1 MIFEFNHKVFSH
13 SRQSPV
19 CGIKKRV
26 RSEVI
31 SRLKL
36 FSFEHPPKYL
46 GNVKMR
52 RIRWKEEQVQ
62 SSSLPQLAQG
72 EQFLCPMYRCVVKH
86 DDGLTFNGH
95 GEVVQTANHRLC
107 INALFCCE
115 PMGSAMTVNHSEAVE
130 PFATLRGNVNI
141 FLGKF
146 PAVWHIGFLAKM
158 GLVSIIK
165 VNRPVLP
172 QSFKLLQLPKFIVV
186 ELRRGF
192 PLRTFLYTS
201 KSCANALKKRLS
213 VSSQAVFPVA
223 ASHCALAAN
232 TLERSFSMARRIIS
246 SSCVPMMGLRP
257 QSERV
262 SNPLIPSDS
271 KRFTQLLTDAWFISN
286 CRPIWGELK
295 PCAFSST
302 ALHRIRKACD
312 APLRYPFSNA
322 VSCIGVNS
330 GVLILPIRRK
340 VSFITITEKRI
351 KHYHINYILWINLC

>member
-36 FSFEHPPKYL
+36 FPLEHPPKYL
-46 GNVKMR
+46 GNVKMW
-52 RIRWKEEQVQ
+52 RIRGKEEQVQ
-62 SSSLPQLAQG
+62 SSLLPQLAQG

-95 GEVVQTANHRLC
+95 GEVVQIANNHLC
-107 INALFCCE
+107 INVFSCCE
-115 PMGSAMTVNHSEAVE
+115 PIGSAMTVNHGEAVE
-130 PFATLRGNVNI
+130 PFATLRGDVNV

-165 VNRPVLP
+165 INRTVLP
-172 QSFKLLQLPKFIVV
+172 QPFKLLQLPKFIVV

-192 PLRTFLYTS
+192 PLRTFPYAS

-223 ASHCALAAN
+223 TSHYALAAN
-232 TLERSFSMARRIIS
+232 TFERSRRIIS

-257 QSERV
+257 RPERV

-271 KRFTQLLTDAWFISN
+271 KRFIQLLTDNWFISS
-286 CRPIWGELK
+286 CRPIWGELN
-295 PCAFSST
+295 PCAFRST
-302 ALHRIRKACD
+302 VLHRIRKACD
-312 APLRYPFSNA
+312 APLRYPFFNA

-330 GVLILPIRRK
+330 SVLILPIFYYYNGK
-340 VSFITITEKRI
+340 AHQTLLYKLVDKL
-351 KHYHINYILWINLC
+351 KK